1 MCVGSGHKTSL
12 LLALSEIC
20 LRGVI
25 HYSRK
30 PCEALP
36 SEVFQVVAK
45 VIKGQRAG
53 KGHILFFR
61 PDHKGLIRSPEGFVP
76 T

>member
-1 MCVGSGHKTSL
+1 M
-12 LLALSEIC
+12 SEIC

-36 SEVFQVVAK
+36 SEVFQVVAN
-45 VIKGQRAG
+45 VIQRQRAG
-53 KGHILFFR
+53 TG
-61 PDHKGLIRSPEGFVP
+61 PQQW
-76 T
+76 